1 MSNPSQIFASH
12 LVANL
17 AAYGADFW
25 LAPGARSQALAIAAA
40 QVSEVSDSRLF
51 VRIDER
57 SLGFSALGASISNK
71 PQVIITTSG
80 TAVANLHP
88 AVLEAHHSGIPLVLL
103 TADRPASLRDKGANQ
118 TTNQVGIFN
127 DAVIECI
134 DVPAPTE
141 SYSSELSIQAAEL
154 VERAITVA
162 TNSKQPIQLNLQFIE
177 PLSDIEP
184 NAAEIFKTLKQIS
197 ASTPEHRSIAMSLP
211 RETVI
216 IAGANSDQYL
226 AEIEKLNYPI
236 FAEPS
241 SGVRHLEQS
250 VLGYRFVLA
259 NQHQLVNEIKQ
270 IIVYGK
276 PTLSRP
282 VISLLRKIGIDVL
295 VRKGKMGNFLIPET
309 ATVIEAA
316 IENTTGDAAWLE
328 SWQSTANELTP
339 KATGEF
345 DRRAIVETVWEA
357 ETDVLVLGASQMI
370 READHFAPRKDL
382 KVWANRGLSGIDG
395 TIATAT
401 GIACITGKQVT
412 ALMGDLTFLH
422 DASSL
427 VIDPAD
433 GEINLRIVIVNDNGG
448 KIFEDLEVAKTAE
461 SKIYGRVFK
470 TGQQFEMASIA
481 EGFGWNYVSVSNTA
495 ELASALKL
503 TGRAL
508 IEIKLA

>member
-40 QVSEVSDSRLF
+40 QVSEVS
-51 VRIDER
+51 
-57 SLGFSALGASISNK
+57 K

-250 VLGYRFVLA
+250 VLGY
-259 NQHQLVNEIKQ
+259 
-270 IIVYGK
+270 
-276 PTLSRP
+276 
-282 VISLLRKIGIDVL
+282 
-295 VRKGKMGNFLIPET
+295 
-309 ATVIEAA
+309 
-316 IENTTGDAAWLE
+316 
-328 SWQSTANELTP
+328 
-339 KATGEF
+339 
-345 DRRAIVETVWEA
+345 
-357 ETDVLVLGASQMI
+357 
-370 READHFAPRKDL
+370 
-382 KVWANRGLSGIDG
+382 
-395 TIATAT
+395 
-401 GIACITGKQVT
+401 
-412 ALMGDLTFLH
+412 
-422 DASSL
+422 
-427 VIDPAD
+427 
-433 GEINLRIVIVNDNGG
+433 
-448 KIFEDLEVAKTAE
+448 
-461 SKIYGRVFK
+461 
-470 TGQQFEMASIA
+470 
-481 EGFGWNYVSVSNTA
+481 
-495 ELASALKL
+495 
-503 TGRAL
+503 
-508 IEIKLA
+508 